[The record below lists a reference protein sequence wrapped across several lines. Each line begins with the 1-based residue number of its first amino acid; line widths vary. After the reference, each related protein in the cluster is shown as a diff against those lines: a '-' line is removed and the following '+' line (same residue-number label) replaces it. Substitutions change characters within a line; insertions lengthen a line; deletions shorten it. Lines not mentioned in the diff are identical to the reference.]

1 VRPVFELFERWV
13 DPFAMSANKAPP
25 RGGLAFLLYFVR
37 QVRWP
42 FVLMLV
48 LGGLTAVV
56 EVTIYSFIGTIVDM
70 LQEETRNTLFQ
81 TYGPTLLGMAFVVLV
96 LRAVIAIMTALV
108 EEQVVVPGFFNL
120 VRWQSHQQ
128 VMGQSLSYF
137 HDDFSGRISQKVWQ
151 SGQSAGDF
159 MITLL
164 QIVWYIAVYA
174 ISTLILV
181 TDLNWRL
188 GVLVG
193 VWILAFCVVAWIFVP
208 RVREN
213 AKDVAHAAS
222 GVTGRLVDTYSNIQT
237 VKLFGSLALENE
249 GVRSSFD
256 IFLSQIKRFTRVLTS
271 VRATMVILNGTMM
284 VAIGGAALNCWQQ
297 ELITSGHVAVTLGL
311 ILRLNL
317 LLNRLLGQ
325 LNALFRS
332 FGTLQDS
339 MEMIVKPVLLRDAEN
354 AGELRVKEGQIR
366 FEAISFHYGKQEGVI
381 DELDL
386 KIQPGERV
394 GLVGPSGAG
403 KSTLLNLLLRFYD
416 PEKGRVLID
425 GTDISAVSQQSL
437 RRQIGMITQ
446 DVSLLHRSVRDNILY
461 GRPNANDTEVREAAR
476 KAHAFEFIQGL
487 EDRKGRR
494 GFEAHVGERGV
505 KLSGGQRQRIAIA
518 RVLIKDAPILVLDEA
533 TSALDSDVE
542 AAIQESLQGLME
554 GKTVIAIAHRLST
567 IAALD
572 RLVVMDQGKIVETGS
587 HSQLLEAGGLYAQ
600 LWSRQSGGFLNEG
613 ASHEEKQ
620 RSF

>member
-13 DPFAMSANKAPP
+13 DPFAGPADKAPP

-70 LQEETRNTLFQ
+70 LQEETRSTLFQ

-96 LRAVIAIMTALV
+96 LRAAIAIMTALV
-108 EEQVVVPGFFNL
+108 EEQVVVPGFFNM

-159 MITLL
+159 MVTLL
-164 QIVWYIAVYA
+164 QIVWYIVIYA
-174 ISTLILV
+174 FSTLILV
-181 TDLNWRL
+181 TELNWRL
-188 GVLVG
+188 GLLVG
-193 VWILAFCVVAWIFVP
+193 VWILAFCVVARIFVP
-208 RVREN
+208 KVREN

-237 VKLFGSLALENE
+237 VKLFGSLARENE

-256 IFLSQIKRFTRVLTS
+256 VFLTQIKRFTRVLTS
-271 VRATMVILNGTMM
+271 VRATMVVLNGAMM
-284 VAIGGAALNCWQQ
+284 VAIGGAALICWQQ
-297 ELITSGHVAVTLGL
+297 ELITTGHVAVTLGL

-339 MEMIVKPVLLRDAEN
+339 MEMIVKPVLLRDADK
-354 AGELRVKEGQIR
+354 AGDLKVTRGAIR
-366 FEAISFHYGKQEGVI
+366 FEEISFHYGKEGGVI
-381 DELDL
+381 SDLDL
-386 KIQPGERV
+386 AVQPGERV

-416 PEKGRVLID
+416 PESGRVLID
-425 GTDISAVSQQSL
+425 GTDISVVSQHSL
-437 RRQIGMITQ
+437 RRQIGMVTQ
-446 DVSLLHRSVRDNILY
+446 DVSLLHRSLRENILY
-461 GRPNANDTEVREAAR
+461 GRPEAGEQELLEAAR
-476 KAHAFEFIQGL
+476 RAHALEFIEAL
-487 EDRKGRR
+487 EDKKGRR
-494 GFEAHVGERGV
+494 GFDAHVGERGV
-505 KLSGGQRQRIAIA
+505 KLSGGQRQRVAIA
-518 RVLIKDAPILVLDEA
+518 RVLLKNAPILVLDEA

-567 IAALD
+567 IAEMD
-572 RLVVMDQGKIVETGS
+572 RLVVMDRGTIVETGS
-587 HSQLLEAGGLYAQ
+587 HSQLLESGGLYAQ
-600 LWSRQSGGFLNEG
+600 LWSRQSGGFL
-613 ASHEEKQ
+613 HEPGVSADRPQ
-620 RSF
+620 SP